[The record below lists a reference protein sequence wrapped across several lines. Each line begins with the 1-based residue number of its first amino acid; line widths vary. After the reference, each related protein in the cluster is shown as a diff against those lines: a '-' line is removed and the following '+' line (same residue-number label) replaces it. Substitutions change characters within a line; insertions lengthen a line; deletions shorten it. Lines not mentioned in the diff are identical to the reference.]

1 MMTTR
6 VTAPSGPATPLAE
19 AMPVSTWPTPPWTLE
34 ERLQRIEAMGQR
46 ISGYIRFICQVGS
59 LNGTSTEAK
68 ERAVAAFYDRL
79 TAAEGQLSRIQE
91 DLRLG

>member
-1 MMTTR
+1 
-6 VTAPSGPATPLAE
+6 
-19 AMPVSTWPTPPWTLE
+19 
-34 ERLQRIEAMGQR
+34 MGQR

-79 TAAEGQLSRIQE
+79 VAVEGQLNRIQE

>member
-6 VTAPSGPATPLAE
+6 VNVPSSPVTPLAE

-59 LNGTSTEAK
+59 LGGSSTEAK

-79 TAAEGQLSRIQE
+79 AAAEGQLSRIQE

>member
-1 MMTTR
+1 M
-6 VTAPSGPATPLAE
+6 PL
-19 AMPVSTWPTPPWTLE
+19 STWPTPPWTLE

-46 ISGYIRFICQVGS
+46 ISDYIRFICQVGS
-59 LNGTSTEAK
+59 LTGTSTEAK

-79 TAAEGQLSRIQE
+79 VTAEGQLRRIEE